1 MLDNRYPHRVASY
14 KVTNE
19 DSPRDGILLSH
30 PARTQGLHVNA
41 TGAVILALCDG
52 QRTLGEIAQILIE
65 AYPESAQVIQ
75 QNIVETLLTLTD
87 YGAIEW
93 T

>member
-1 MLDNRYPHRVASY
+1 MLDDRYPHRVASY

-19 DSPRDGILLSH
+19 NSSRDGILLSH
-30 PARTQGLHVNA
+30 PARTQGLHVNTA
-41 TGAVILALCDG
+41 GAMILALCDG
-52 QRTLGEIAQILIE
+52 QRTVGEIARILGE
-65 AYPESAQVIQ
+65 AYPESAQGIE
-75 QNIVETLLTLTD
+75 QNILDTLLALTD